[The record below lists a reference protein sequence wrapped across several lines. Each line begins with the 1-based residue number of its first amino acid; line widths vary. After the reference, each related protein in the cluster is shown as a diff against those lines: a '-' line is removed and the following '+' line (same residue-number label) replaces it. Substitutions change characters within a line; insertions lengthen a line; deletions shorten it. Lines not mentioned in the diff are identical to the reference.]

1 MGKSNPNQK
10 NLSTLART
18 PDVPTT
24 YFESG
29 YKIMP
34 PIFSSLQTS
43 KIRLMSTQRNYFKH
57 NDHMIR
63 L

>member
-1 MGKSNPNQK
+1 MRKSVPNQK

-18 PDVPTT
+18 PDVPTI
-24 YFESG
+24 YFKSE

-34 PIFSSLQTS
+34 PIFSSLQKI
-43 KIRLMSTQRNYFKH
+43 KIRLMSTQGNYFKH
-57 NDHMIR
+57 NNHMIR

>member
-29 YKIMP
+29 YKIIP
-34 PIFSSLQTS
+34 PIFSSLQKI
-43 KIRLMSTQRNYFKH
+43 KIRLMSTQGNYFKH
-57 NDHMIR
+57 NNHMIR